1 MTIVEFRDHVVA
13 QLPIYTRLVEKLE
26 LNLLPGVQLLDLDH
40 RDIISTFAISIF
52 RQGKIFLTDDEI
64 IFTLIGYQ
72 PEKWV

>member
-1 MTIVEFRDHVVA
+1 MTIVEFRDPVVA

-52 RQGKIFLTDDEI
+52 RQGKIFGNDLFRQT
-64 IFTLIGYQ
+64 FVKNYNL
-72 PEKWV
+72 EKKS

>member
-1 MTIVEFRDHVVA
+1 MTIVEFRDPVVA